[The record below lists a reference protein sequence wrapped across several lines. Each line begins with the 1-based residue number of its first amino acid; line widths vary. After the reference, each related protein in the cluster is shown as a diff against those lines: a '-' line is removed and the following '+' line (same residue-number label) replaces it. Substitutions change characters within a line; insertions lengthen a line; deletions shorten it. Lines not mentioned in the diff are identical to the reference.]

1 MFICTGNI
9 CRSAMAHWLMV
20 KKLEELNIKNI
31 EVYSCGIYAQDGD
44 TSTYE
49 AKSVMEEYGVNLNK
63 HRATN
68 IRNSNIKQMD
78 LILCATI
85 SHKIAVIDMY
95 PELKNK
101 VYTMKEYV
109 NYDRQYHDK
118 INIKDPWG
126 YDIETYRS
134 CLAEIDEVLDL
145 LIKKIQKNVWWN
157 IDFSYQK
164 IYNLKNIKQRNGE
177 NNARN
182 IKRTKW

>member
-1 MFICTGNI
+1 MHRKYMQKCNGTLVNG
-9 CRSAMAHWLMV
+9 

-85 SHKIAVIDMY
+85 M
-95 PELKNK
+95 P
-101 VYTMKEYV
+101 
-109 NYDRQYHDK
+109 
-118 INIKDPWG
+118 
-126 YDIETYRS
+126 
-134 CLAEIDEVLDL
+134 
-145 LIKKIQKNVWWN
+145 
-157 IDFSYQK
+157 
-164 IYNLKNIKQRNGE
+164 
-177 NNARN
+177 
-182 IKRTKW
+182 